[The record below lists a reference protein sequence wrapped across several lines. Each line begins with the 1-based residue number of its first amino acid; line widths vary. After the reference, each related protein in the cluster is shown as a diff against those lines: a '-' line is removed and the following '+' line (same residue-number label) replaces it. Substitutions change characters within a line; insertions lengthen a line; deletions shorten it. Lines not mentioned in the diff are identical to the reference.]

1 MEYSHF
7 EKRIMEAKRIV
18 IIGWTYPKFT
28 SPSNFKKLTDIQK
41 LYDAVCGR
49 TCKAVK
55 LSQEEWDQRI
65 AANVSVAALAEYHP
79 GAPAT
84 KKCKVTERQEE
95 EEEEEE
101 VAPVWRTGDA

>member
-7 EKRIMEAKRIV
+7 EKWIVEAKG
-18 IIGWTYPKFT
+18 IIIKGWTYSKFT

-41 LYDAVCGR
+41 LYEAVCAR

-55 LSQEEWDQRI
+55 LSQEEWDQCV
-65 AANVSVAALAEYHP
+65 AANVSLAVLAEYHP
-79 GAPAT
+79 GALAT
-84 KKCKVTERQEE
+84 KKHKVTEKHEE

-101 VAPVWRTGDA
+101 E